1 MDSVRA
7 SGGTRP
13 LEGLEIAL
21 AGGLATMSLDEAYE
35 RIIAAGGRWVARP
48 GPRTAWLVVGSRSLP
63 LGEDGDVAEPLAE
76 ARRRADAG
84 EPLEIVPEDEF
95 LARLGL
101 AGHGAE
107 LQRLYTA
114 AQLARIVGIAPRQLR
129 TWIRAGLV
137 RPVKAA
143 NRLSFFGFR
152 QLAVA
157 RTLAQ
162 LSAQGVGTRRIRNSL
177 AELARWWP
185 GAAAALTGL
194 TADEQPGELL
204 VRTTDGGLA
213 EPSGQLR
220 LDFATTAAPQD
231 DVPTTGEAWFQ
242 RALRLEEDERMDE
255 AVQAYARALDP
266 AHPRAEVA
274 FNLGNALY
282 GLDRPEEAATALTLA
297 TEVDPEYTE
306 AWNNLGNALS
316 ALGRHEDACRAFERA
331 LALEPAY
338 ADAHFN
344 LGETLAAL
352 GDVTSARRHW
362 RAYLAFDPSSSWAAE
377 VRARLRRTDPRAAA
391 AGPGPT
397 LVPHR
402 PAEDI
407 RESPEPR

>member
-1 MDSVRA
+1 MSV
-7 SGGTRP
+7 
-13 LEGLEIAL
+13 E
-21 AGGLATMSLDEAYE
+21 EAYE
-35 RIIAAGGRWVARP
+35 RIAAAGGRMVACP
-48 GPRTAWLVVGSRSLP
+48 GPGTAWLVVGSRSLP

-84 EPLEIVPEDEF
+84 APLRVVPEDEF
-95 LARLGL
+95 LEHLGL

-114 AQLARIVGIAPRQLR
+114 AQLARILGIAPRQLR
-129 TWIRAGLV
+129 SWIRAGLV
-137 RPVKAA
+137 RPVKTA
-143 NRLSFFGFR
+143 RHLSFFGFR

-157 RTLAQ
+157 RTLAH
-162 LSAQGVGTRRIRNSL
+162 LTAQGVGTRKIRSSL
-177 AELARWWP
+177 GELARWWP
-185 GAAAALTGL
+185 GAAAALAGL
-194 TADEQPGELL
+194 TADGVPGEVL
-204 VRTTDGGLA
+204 VRTSDGGLA

-220 LDFATTAAPQD
+220 LDFAGTEDAPA
-231 DVPTTGEAWFQ
+231 VAEGPTTSEAWFQ

-282 GLDRPEEAATALTLA
+282 GLERLAEAATALTLA
-297 TEVDPEYTE
+297 TEVEPEYTE

-316 ALGRHEDACRAFERA
+316 ALGRHDDACRAFERA

-352 GDVTSARRHW
+352 GDVAAARRHW

-377 VRARLRRTDPRAAA
+377 VRARLRRTDPRAAVA
-391 AGPGPT
+391 RPGPT

-402 PAEDI
+402 KLDEAP
-407 RESPEPR
+407 ESP